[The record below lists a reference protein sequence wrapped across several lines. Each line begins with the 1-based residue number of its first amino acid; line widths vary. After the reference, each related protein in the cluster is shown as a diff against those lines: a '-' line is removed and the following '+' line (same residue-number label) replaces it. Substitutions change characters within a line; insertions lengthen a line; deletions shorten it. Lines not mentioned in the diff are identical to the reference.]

1 VSRFSGR
8 TGGGGMSNMRSHNA
22 SPVQSSSMKH
32 RDMNSTTGS
41 IGKFIKNNDG
51 YNYDQRVSLIGADKR
66 KKHKKSAT
74 IDFSKMGI

>member
-1 VSRFSGR
+1 
-8 TGGGGMSNMRSHNA
+8 
-22 SPVQSSSMKH
+22 MKH